1 MSAISVFLFFSHF
14 FIHRPLEAN
23 CCCSSLC
30 MEVSWANTW
39 FVIVMVI
46 VYVHTSGIYVCDD
59 NCYVFAVMSQP
70 YMYTFSVFLV
80 DTPFTS
86 GPSTTQL
93 PFSSPKLFE
102 MGKSIGTIA
111 CCACE
116 TLYSSCSACVWSCV
130 LYNNIHSCCN
140 AITFQNLLCIIIV
153 AQMFPV
159 QVLCWLSHA
168 VDHIQL
174 WP

>member
-1 MSAISVFLFFSHF
+1 
-14 FIHRPLEAN
+14 
-23 CCCSSLC
+23 
-30 MEVSWANTW
+30 
-39 FVIVMVI
+39 MVI

-116 TLYSSCSACVWSCV
+116 TLAAALHVCGLVYCITTFTVAVIPSLFKTSCV
-130 LYNNIHSCCN
+130 YSCTNVPSATSVLTQPCCRPYPTMTLIGLASTTYTQCCAHNYYLYYTRQAS
-140 AITFQNLLCIIIV
+140 
-153 AQMFPV
+153 
-159 QVLCWLSHA
+159 WG
-168 VDHIQL
+168 
-174 WP
+174 

>member
-1 MSAISVFLFFSHF
+1 MVLYIVCSCIVLPCIRVLTLQLLKKIVNSTAMSAISVFLFFPHF
-14 FIHRPLEAN
+14 FIHRRLEAN

-39 FVIVMVI
+39 FVIVTVI

-93 PFSSPKLFE
+93 PFSSSKLFE

-116 TLYSSCSACVWSCV
+116 TP
-130 LYNNIHSCCN
+130 
-140 AITFQNLLCIIIV
+140 QQLLCMCV
-153 AQMFPV
+153 
-159 QVLCWLSHA
+159 VLCI
-168 VDHIQL
+168 V
-174 WP
+174 